1 MEYTKDI
8 ILDLGDKR
16 KVSLNK
22 SNKWTRTLKQI
33 IKNNKFIITIMV
45 SLLIL
50 TVIDIVLVNS
60 FIKLLVNF

>member
-22 SNKWTRTLKQI
+22 SNKWTRRLKQI